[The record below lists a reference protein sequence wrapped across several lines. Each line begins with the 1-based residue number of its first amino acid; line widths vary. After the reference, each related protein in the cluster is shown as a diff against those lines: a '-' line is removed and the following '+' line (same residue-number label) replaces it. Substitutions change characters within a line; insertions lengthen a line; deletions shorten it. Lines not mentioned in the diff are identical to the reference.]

1 MKNTD
6 IFQGQTS
13 DLCWVMYHT
22 TNPEIK
28 IPEKRAVLPE
38 SPAAAVGARTS
49 VTLRQFGL
57 FFLWSSC
64 LCFPDHSTL
73 QCLGL
78 CLLLSKKNPRP
89 HKI

>member
-28 IPEKRAVLPE
+28 IPEKRAVLSE
-38 SPAAAVGARTS
+38 SPAATVGARTS
-49 VTLRQFGL
+49 LTLRQSGL
-57 FFLWSSC
+57 FFPLVFLFVFS
-64 LCFPDHSTL
+64 
-73 QCLGL
+73 
-78 CLLLSKKNPRP
+78 RP
-89 HKI
+89 QHPAVSGSVPVTV